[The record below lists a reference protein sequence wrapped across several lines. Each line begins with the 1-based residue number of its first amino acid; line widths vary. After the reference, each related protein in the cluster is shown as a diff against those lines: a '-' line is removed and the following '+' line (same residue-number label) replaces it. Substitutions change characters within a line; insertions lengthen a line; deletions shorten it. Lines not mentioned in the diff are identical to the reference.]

1 MLIFVGV
8 LRGSLD
14 RGGCLSLTLS
24 LLVAR
29 LVAVCVISRSL
40 CVCRVSCVDMA
51 MEEKLL
57 EQDVLV
63 EASNNFGRLD
73 RYYFEPANAPGR
85 GYGV

>member
-1 MLIFVGV
+1 MAAS
-8 LRGSLD
+8 R
-14 RGGCLSLTLS
+14 LSLTLS

-63 EASNNFGRLD
+63 EASKQLWTPRSL
-73 RYYFEPANAPGR
+73 RK
-85 GYGV
+85 GVLLLTTLNQL